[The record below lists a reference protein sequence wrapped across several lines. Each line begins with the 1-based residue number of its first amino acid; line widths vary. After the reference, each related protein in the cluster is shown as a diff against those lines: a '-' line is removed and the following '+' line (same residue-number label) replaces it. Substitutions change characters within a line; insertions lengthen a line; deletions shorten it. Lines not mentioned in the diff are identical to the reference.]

1 MGEHLPRAYRSRTQ
15 SSRKRL
21 ASATYQNSQGEN
33 WSLKTDSL
41 PNSLLMLSRL
51 TFLLEK
57 YRLVREMPGFAY
69 REGSGGLF
77 LLEDVDGEG
86 VGGKGV
92 REGGE
97 GGVDGSDGF
106 LVFGGVLGEEV
117 LGDEADAFQT
127 DYAFLLGLVQ
137 AG

>member
-1 MGEHLPRAYRSRTQ
+1 M
-15 SSRKRL
+15 
-21 ASATYQNSQGEN
+21 
-33 WSLKTDSL
+33 
-41 PNSLLMLSRL
+41 
-51 TFLLEK
+51 
-57 YRLVREMPGFAY
+57 VIEMPGFAY
-69 REGSGGLF
+69 REGSDGLL

-127 DYAFLLGLVQ
+127 DYAFLFGLVQ